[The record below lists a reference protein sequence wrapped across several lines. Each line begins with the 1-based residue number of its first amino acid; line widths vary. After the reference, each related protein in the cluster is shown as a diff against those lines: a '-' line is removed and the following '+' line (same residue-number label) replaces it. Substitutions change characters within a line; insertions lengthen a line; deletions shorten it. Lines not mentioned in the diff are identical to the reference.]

1 MPLQD
6 APKRLEQGLDW
17 KRTIKNRERAFGQH
31 GVQAARRIALRGLR
45 RTHHHG
51 RRRLIQTAKNL
62 QDATAHG
69 IASKHAVAHGNADI
83 HHRHMNAFTTQ
94 ERFGLGATASLEAVH
109 AHRAQQ
115 RRKLP
120 L

>member
-31 GVQAARRIALRGLR
+31 GVQTTRCIALGGLR

-51 RRRLIQTAKNL
+51 GRWLIQTAKNL
-62 QDATAHG
+62 QDATARG

-94 ERFGLGATASLEAVH
+94 QRFGL
-109 AHRAQQ
+109 
-115 RRKLP
+115 
-120 L
+120 